1 MVSHVNLV
9 SPMPQVCSPHQSML
23 LEVSCWL
30 ESNRVAP
37 EISDSQSACDSN
49 FLRLPDHGRRDFKPK
64 NTTPKPSPQWAS
76 QKNWIKYLKI
86 HKPRGQDTSFSTQ
99 TPFQHTN
106 SVDFAPDG
114 RVNDRARSQ
123 WSWQHL
129 GLPDATRRHVESAM
143 RGKKTGMY
151 TAADP
156 PCCCQKPS
164 CTILASAMSHP
175 NGFHDS
181 SDQKVGVNLKYL
193 DHWY

>member
-86 HKPRGQDTSFSTQ
+86 HSFCQGAKTQVSARKLRFSTQ
-99 TPFQHTN
+99 TPSILRLMEESMTVREASEADNTLDCQT
-106 SVDFAPDG
+106 
-114 RVNDRARSQ
+114 
-123 WSWQHL
+123 
-129 GLPDATRRHVESAM
+129 RHVESAM